1 MHSVKDLHIWIKAID
16 LAYDVYEITKSFPK
30 NELFGITNQMR
41 RCSISISANISE
53 RAGRNSDK
61 DFLNFL
67 AIANGSTYELETFI
81 ILANRFKFIDD
92 ENKSILLEKINHII
106 RMNYNLQNSIRN
118 KTKNP

>member
-16 LAYDVYEITKSFPK
+16 LAADVYELTKTFPRT
-30 NELFGITNQMR
+30 EQFGITNQMR
-41 RCSISISANISE
+41 RCSTSIAANISE
-53 RAGRNSDK
+53 GAGRNSSK

-67 AIANGSTYELETFI
+67 SIANGSTYELETFI

-118 KTKNP
+118 KNKIP